1 MYGVFMFPCEPK
13 ARVDS
18 RKRSEPGILL
28 KTKKDSGQAGMT
40 SKKGFCF
47 EVENGGNRMTKLD
60 EIKKIIN
67 VHKQKLRDEYKIT
80 EIGIFGSY
88 VRGEQKKR
96 SDIDILVEFSEPI
109 SLLDL
114 VGAENY
120 LKKILKMKVDLVPKD
135 DVRPELKEIILKE
148 TVLI

>member
-1 MYGVFMFPCEPK
+1 M
-13 ARVDS
+13 A
-18 RKRSEPGILL
+18 
-28 KTKKDSGQAGMT
+28 T
-40 SKKGFCF
+40 
-47 EVENGGNRMTKLD
+47 LD

-67 VHKQKLRDEYKIT
+67 EHRQELKEKYKIT

-88 VRGEQKKR
+88 VRGEQKRR
-96 SDIDILVEFSEPI
+96 SDIDILVEFGEPI

-120 LKKILKMKVDLVPKD
+120 LRKILKMKVDLVPKE

>member
-1 MYGVFMFPCEPK
+1 MVVSM
-13 ARVDS
+13 A
-18 RKRSEPGILL
+18 
-28 KTKKDSGQAGMT
+28 
-40 SKKGFCF
+40 
-47 EVENGGNRMTKLD
+47 KLD
-60 EIKKIIN
+60 KIKKIIN
-67 VHKQKLRDEYKIT
+67 EHRQELKEKYKIT

-88 VRGEQKKR
+88 VRGEQKRR
-96 SDIDILVEFSEPI
+96 SDIDMLVEFGEPV

-120 LKKILKMKVDLVPKD
+120 LKKILKMKVDLVPKE